1 MLRERTLVTE
11 GGCFTAGAAFSHVR
25 YPFNTMI
32 PGACPDGSLLAR
44 RFEGHCLFSKA
55 RDFTIYRNLIQDML
69 LK

>member
-1 MLRERTLVTE
+1 MLRERAFVTE
-11 GGCFTAGAAFSHVR
+11 GGCFTAGAAFSHFR

-32 PGACPDGSLLAR
+32 PGACPDVSLLAC
-44 RFEGHCLFSKA
+44 RFEGQCLFSKA